1 MNEFMIKESDV
12 DALPPKKRKLAQHLL
27 EILKKIMQDGEPK
40 VLNNPQ
46 AVFEN
51 VGDLITLFQEHFVV
65 LFLDTKNRM
74 IKRKT
79 IFVGSLNAA
88 IVHPREVFKAAIENS
103 AASIIC
109 VHNHPSG
116 NPTPS
121 QEDILLTKRLVNVG
135 ELVGIDV
142 LDHVVVGRE
151 GFVSLKERG
160 LM

>member
-27 EILKKIMQDGEPK
+27 ETLKKIMQDGEPK

-46 AVFEN
+46 AVFEK
-51 VGDLITLFQEHFVV
+51 VGDLITLHQEHFVV

-74 IKRKT
+74 IGRKT
-79 IFVGSLNAA
+79 IFVGSLNAT
-88 IVHPREVFKAAIENS
+88 IVHPREVFRAAIENS

-109 VHNHPSG
+109 AHNHPSG
-116 NPTPS
+116 DPAPS
-121 QEDILLTKRLVNVG
+121 QEDISITRRLIEAG
-135 ELVGIDV
+135 ELVGIGV
-142 LDHVVVGRE
+142 LDHVVVGKE
-151 GFVSLKERG
+151 GYVSLKQRG